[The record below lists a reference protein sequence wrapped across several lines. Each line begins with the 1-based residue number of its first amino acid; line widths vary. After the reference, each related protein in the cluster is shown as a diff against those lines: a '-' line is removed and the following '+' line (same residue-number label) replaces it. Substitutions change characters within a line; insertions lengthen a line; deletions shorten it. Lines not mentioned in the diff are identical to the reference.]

1 MLRNFKP
8 STLAFLGCQV
18 FTPLISALVVFATAT
33 MAKAA
38 VIPFESL
45 GFERSVILRGVSPE
59 LTVGVPY
66 PTGGIDETTS
76 FVRLRLVPSP
86 QLDPEST
93 VRLLINGD
101 IQRVI
106 LVSDLLEN
114 PVVTLPLPAQPPQT
128 QFINL
133 GIQPF
138 LYISRNYCQDLPTGN
153 LFLTVGSD
161 SFFQVNAL
169 QEDSSILGFFRP
181 YYSQVVLNVPS
192 GLNPEEVSA
201 ALTLYSV
208 LTHQFRDR
216 RIPVL
221 WRQGNGPVIEPP
233 NRQNVETEPLPGQLN
248 PDQPPTT
255 AQVFLRTVIS
265 GSDIR
270 RNGANLEVRA
280 DLQAVQSLLDL
291 TLNPGVVSEG
301 LNVEEVVASEEP
313 SLPLARSFRALG
325 FQDGSRRFF
334 GNQTIDVP
342 FNLAQLG
349 GRPEGLIANLEATWT
364 PIDREQFE
372 RLNAQ
377 VFLNDT
383 LVETYNLN
391 NTNQLR
397 ESLILPVSQLN
408 ANNNLSMVVS
418 YVPSEGNC
426 LISPTEMT
434 FQLHGD
440 SYLSWDGYQEPVGNF
455 SDLPF
460 LFSLGRGQVVVDT
473 SQPEA
478 LASAAYLLGTVT
490 RLSRT
495 PVTPEVIDLGQLQ
508 DLAELPQGEGRSPWR
523 VVVAPSGQGTFPSPV
538 RLDNQFEVFNPV
550 NENRL
555 LVVDPTENLGILQYF
570 PYQGA
575 PVLWLSWLG
584 NQPQI
589 ATQLAASMADPRAL
603 LAAQLNANVITF
615 TNSAGLQNWD
625 LSRRTL
631 QVDYPTQFK
640 WAVFLR
646 RYRVPITL
654 IGILIGAALLWLVYR
669 RLGQSPRPPV
679 TEPDITR
686 EEQ

>member
-1 MLRNFKP
+1 MVKS
-8 STLAFLGCQV
+8 STLALLRRRFAA
-18 FTPLISALVVFATAT
+18 PLLSSLALCVTAT
-33 MAKAA
+33 VAKAE

-66 PTGGIDETTS
+66 PSGGIDEASS
-76 FVRLRLVPSP
+76 FVRLRLEPSP
-86 QLDPEST
+86 KLDPEST
-93 VRLLINGD
+93 VRLLVNGE
-101 IQRVI
+101 IQQVI
-106 LVSDLLEN
+106 PVDELLEN

-153 LFLTVGSD
+153 LFLTVGND
-161 SFFQVNAL
+161 SFFQINAL
-169 QEDSSILGFFRP
+169 REDRSILGFFRP

-192 GLNPEEVSA
+192 GLNPDEVSA
-201 ALTLYSV
+201 ALALYSV
-208 LTHQFRDR
+208 LTYQFRDR
-216 RIPVL
+216 RIPVV
-221 WRQGNGPVIEPP
+221 WRQGSGPAIGPQGP
-233 NRQNVETEPLPGQLN
+233 RNVETEPLPGQLN

-255 AQVFLRTVIS
+255 AQVFLRTVTNRP
-265 GSDIR
+265 DIQ
-270 RNGANLEVRA
+270 RNGANLDIRA
-280 DLQAVQSLLDL
+280 DLQAVQALLDL
-291 TLNPGVVSEG
+291 TVNPGLVSEG
-301 LNVEEVVASEEP
+301 LNVEEFVTPEER
-313 SLPLARSFRALG
+313 SLPLARTFRALG
-325 FQDGSRRFF
+325 FQDGPRRFF
-334 GNQTIDVP
+334 GTQSIDVP

-349 GRPEGLIANLEATWT
+349 GRPEGLIANLEATWS
-364 PIDREQFE
+364 PIDREQLE

-391 NTNQLR
+391 NTTQLQ

-460 LFSLGRGQVVVDT
+460 LFSQGRGQVVVDT
-473 SQPEA
+473 SQPDM

-490 RLSRT
+490 RLART
-495 PVTPEVIDLGQLQ
+495 PMIPEVIDLEQV
-508 DLAELPQGEGRSPWR
+508 DNWADLPQGETRSPWR
-523 VVVAPSGQGTFPSPV
+523 VVVTSPGQATLPAPV
-538 RLDNQFEVFNPV
+538 RLDNQFEIYNPV
-550 NENRL
+550 NQNRL

-570 PYQGA
+570 DYQDS

-584 NQPQI
+584 TQPQA

-615 TNSAGLQNWD
+615 TDSAGLQNWD
-625 LSRRTL
+625 LTRQTL
-631 QVDYPTQFK
+631 QVDYPRQFK
-640 WAVFLR
+640 WSIFLR
-646 RYRVPITL
+646 RYRWPI
-654 IGILIGAALLWLVYR
+654 ILIGLLIGALLLWLVYR

-679 TEPDITR
+679 TEPDINP
-686 EEQ
+686 EEP